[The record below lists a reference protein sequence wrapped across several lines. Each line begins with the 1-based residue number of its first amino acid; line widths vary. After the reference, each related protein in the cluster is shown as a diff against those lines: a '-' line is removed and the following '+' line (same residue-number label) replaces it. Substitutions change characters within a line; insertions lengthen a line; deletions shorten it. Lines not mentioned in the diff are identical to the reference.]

1 MATCHVVAMPYPGRG
16 HINPMMNLCKLL
28 SSRRNGDIL
37 VTFVV
42 TEEWLGLISSETK
55 PDCIRFVTIPNVL
68 PSELVRVD
76 DMVSFMEAIL
86 TKIEEPFEGILD
98 RLEAPADVIV
108 ADTFLPWAVDVGRR
122 RNIPVALFWPM
133 PVTVFWMLYHFDL
146 IAQSLHFPAEFP
158 ERAEVTVDNIPGL
171 SPFRL
176 SDLPSIFHPLTSK
189 VPQGQY
195 LLLNSKAPGAQYLFD
210 LMSKVPQAQYLLFNS
225 VFELEPSVID
235 TLQATFPFPVYSLG
249 PIIPYFNLQYHNS
262 SRPTAPNGV
271 DYLEWLDSQPRS
283 SVLYVSQGSFLSVSS
298 GQMDEIA
305 AGLHSSGVKYL
316 LVARDKASSLK
327 ESFCSGLGMVVPWC
341 DQLKV
346 LCHPSVGGFFT
357 HCGWNSTMES
367 FFAGLPLL
375 AFPIGMDQ
383 VSISKLVAED
393 WKIGWKVKGTNGDL
407 VRREEITELVQ
418 RFMDSENVERKELVD
433 RAGKIRETCR
443 RAIGKG
449 GSSEKNFEAFMKDIS
464 CSAKDKN

>member
-1 MATCHVVAMPYPGRG
+1 MATWHVVAMPYPGRG

-28 SSRRNGDIL
+28 SSRRNDDIL

-42 TEEWLGLISSETK
+42 TEEWLGLIGSETK
-55 PDCIRFVTIPNVL
+55 PDCIRFATIPNVL
-68 PSELVRVD
+68 PSELVRAA
-76 DMVSFMEAIL
+76 DMVSFIEAIL

-122 RNIPVALFWPM
+122 RNIPVASFWPM
-133 PVTVFWMLYHFDL
+133 PVTVFSMFYHFDL
-146 IAQSLHFPAEFP
+146 LAQNRHFPVEFPGKHP

-176 SDLPSIFHPLTSK
+176 SDLPGIFHLQNQT
-189 VPQGQY
+189 
-195 LLLNSKAPGAQYLFD
+195 LLQRVVELI
-210 LMSKVPQAQYLLFNS
+210 SKVPQAQYLLFNS

-235 TLQATFPFPVYSLG
+235 ALQATFSFPVYSLG
-249 PIIPYFNLQYHNS
+249 PLIPYFNLQYHNS

-271 DYLEWLDSQPRS
+271 DYLDWLDSQPQS
-283 SVLYVSQGSFLSVSS
+283 SVLYVSLGSFLSVSS
-298 GQMDEIA
+298 AQMDEIA

-327 ESFCSGLGMVVPWC
+327 ESVCGGLGMVVPWC

-346 LCHPSVGGFFT
+346 LCHPSIGGFWT
-357 HCGWNSTMES
+357 HCGWNSTVEN

-375 AFPIGMDQ
+375 AFPIAMDQ
-383 VSISKLVAED
+383 VPISKLVAED
-393 WKIGWKVKGTNGDL
+393 WKIGWKAKGATGDL
-407 VRREEITELVQ
+407 VRREEIAKLVR
-418 RFMDSENVERKELVD
+418 RFMDSENVGRKELVE
-433 RAGKIRETCR
+433 RARKIRETCR

-449 GSSEKNFEAFMKDIS
+449 GSSEKNFEAFMKDVS
-464 CSAKDKN
+464 K